1 MISGPPQD
9 IARRRSPLT
18 IYAIWVLSGAI
29 LMTAGLWL
37 ALRTPGSRHVKTQDY
52 TARRANLQNSV
63 FVTGWRR
70 SPVKI
75 TQAASQSGVL
85 VTNQALHVGTSVQPG
100 TPLFKVNQVGS
111 SQSLQAA
118 QDQWNADQAT
128 VRSAEAQVRATKDQ
142 LAQAVSSA
150 QNALSLQSV
159 IVANDKTAL
168 LNANKALQTA
178 TQNGVSSVALIGYK
192 NNVATAQSQ
201 WNQDQAKL
209 RIDEAQLAQAKGAA
223 TNSPSLEAAT
233 LAVTKDVATAQG
245 AYAAWQA
252 LVAQVQTIASSVN
265 GTVLSMLPSGSSVSA
280 GETVMVLSTQHTSP
294 SNWKG
299 FLPITYAKQVQV
311 GDAIVLNGKQIGVVR
326 VIQPTPITYNQSSG
340 FWFYAHVF
348 ALHHA
353 VLSGL
358 PTSLQIRTAL
368 YRHVVVVPSD
378 AYRVVHNHGG
388 VYVRHN
394 GHWVFHRVHVLAR
407 NARQIA
413 ISQVSQGSVV
423 ATGVVG
429 S

>member
-9 IARRRSPLT
+9 ISGRRPSLT
-18 IYAIWVLSGAI
+18 AYTILVLSGAI

-37 ALRTPGSRHVKTQDY
+37 ALRTPGSPRVKTRDVI
-52 TARRANLQNSV
+52 ARRANLQNSV
-63 FVTGWRR
+63 VVTGWRR

-85 VTNQALHVGTSVQPG
+85 FTNQALHVGTSVQPG
-100 TPLFKVNQVGS
+100 TPLFKVNPVGS
-111 SQSLQAA
+111 SQSIQAA

-128 VRSAEAQVRATKDQ
+128 VKSAEAQVQATKDQ
-142 LAQAVSSA
+142 LAQAVLNA

-159 IVANDKTAL
+159 IVANDKTL
-168 LNANKALQTA
+168 LSNANKALQTA
-178 TQNGVSSVALIGYK
+178 RHNGVSSVTLIGYK

-201 WNQDQAKL
+201 LTQDQTKL
-209 RIDEAQLAQAKGAA
+209 SIDEAQLVQAKSSA
-223 TNSPSLEAAT
+223 TNSPSLESAT
-233 LAVTKDVATAQG
+233 LAVSKDNATAQG

-252 LVAQVQTIASSVN
+252 LVAQAQTMASPVN

-280 GETVMVLSTQHTSP
+280 GETVMVISAQHS
-294 SNWKG
+294 SMNNWKG
-299 FLPITYAKQVQV
+299 FLPTIYAKQVHV
-311 GDAIVLNGKQIGVVR
+311 GDPIISNGKQIGVVR
-326 VIQPTPITYNQSSG
+326 VIQPAPITYNQSSG

-348 ALHHA
+348 ASHHA
-353 VLSGL
+353 FLSGL

-368 YRHVVVVPSD
+368 YRHVVVVPPD

-388 VYVRHN
+388 VYVRHS

-413 ISQVSQGSVV
+413 ISQVLPGSVV
-423 ATGVVG
+423 ATGAVG
-429 S
+429 P